1 MRKRPMDTRALTEA
15 STEARQHADNAKHDI
30 KNAADRLSHIRATAL
45 AMEAEKVALTL
56 ETLVRLSAKRD
67 NELDFPLI

>member
-1 MRKRPMDTRALTEA
+1 MDTKALTEA
-15 STEARQHADNAKHDI
+15 STAARLHADNARHDI

-45 AMEAEKVALTL
+45 AMEANMVASTI
-56 ETLVRLSAKRD
+56 ETLLKISVERD